1 MKIEGIDHVEFYVG
15 DVLQTAFFLRTAFGF
30 RTCGQGGP
38 ETGLPGR
45 RSMLLRQGDIRILLT
60 TGLTADHPAAQYV
73 ARHGDGV
80 AVVAFETS
88 DAALAFSEAVE
99 AGSRASEQPAE
110 QIADGLVTAA
120 VSGFGDVDYRFV
132 TRDGSGEIFLP
143 GLTPVDATVDAT
155 GQDPT
160 GDPLRTL
167 DHIAV
172 CLPSGSLTD
181 TVDYHRDVLGFS
193 RIFEEHIEVGGQAM
207 NSQVVQ
213 STSGKATF
221 TLIEPDTSRQPGQ
234 IDEFLEAHG
243 GAGVQHLAFL
253 TQDILSAVPRLR
265 SQGVEFLETPDS
277 YYDRLPERLG
287 DISLPIETLRE
298 TDVLADRDSW
308 GHIFQI
314 FTRSMHTR
322 RTLFFELIDRHGAQ
336 TFGSGNIK
344 ALYEAVARK

>member
-15 DVLQTAFFLRTAFGF
+15 DVFQTAFFLRTAFGF
-30 RTCGQGGP
+30 RTCGRGGP
-38 ETGLPGR
+38 ETGLAGQ
-45 RSMLLRQGDIRILLT
+45 RSMLLGQGDIRILLT
-60 TGLTADHPAAQYV
+60 AGLSADHPAAQYV
-73 ARHGDGV
+73 SRHGDGV
-80 AVVAFETS
+80 AVVALETS

-99 AGSRASEQPAE
+99 AGSTAAEQPAE
-110 QIADGLVTAA
+110 QFAGALVTAA
-120 VSGFGDVDYRFV
+120 VSGFGDVGYRFV
-132 TRDGSGEIFLP
+132 TRDGSGERFLP
-143 GLTPVDATVDAT
+143 GLTPVDAT
-155 GQDPT
+155 GPDPS
-160 GDPLRTL
+160 GDTLTAL
-167 DHIAV
+167 DHLAV

-213 STSGKATF
+213 STSGKVTF
-221 TLIEPDTSRQPGQ
+221 TLIEPDTSLRPGQ
-234 IDEFLEAHG
+234 IDEFLQAHG

-265 SQGVEFLETPDS
+265 NQGVEFLETPDS

-287 DISLPIETLRE
+287 DLGLPIEALRE